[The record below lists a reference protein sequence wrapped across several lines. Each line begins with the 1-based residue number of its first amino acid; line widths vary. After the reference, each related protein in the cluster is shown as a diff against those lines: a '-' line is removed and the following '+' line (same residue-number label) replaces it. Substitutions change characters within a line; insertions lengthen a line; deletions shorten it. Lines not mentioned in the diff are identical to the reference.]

1 MTTRKLLTT
10 MAMRGAA
17 AIMISMGAAWAQE
30 PERGGDE
37 QIRRIIQRGLDEA
50 FQNQV
55 EHLFSN
61 WMKDEHQQPAR
72 AANGIRRA
80 VRAYRHAIA
89 AIDTERIGRLPPLP
103 RPREVS
109 K

>member
-1 MTTRKLLTT
+1 
-10 MAMRGAA
+10 MRGVAA
-17 AIMISMGAAWAQE
+17 AMVLLSMGAAGAQE

-37 QIRRIIQRGLDEA
+37 QIRRVIQRGLDQA

-55 EHLFSN
+55 ERLFAT
-61 WMKDEHQQPAR
+61 WMKDEHEQPAR

-89 AIDTERIGRLPPLP
+89 AIDTERLARLPPLP
-103 RPREVS
+103 RPREAS
-109 K
+109 RIETKDRQ